1 MSLRVGSI
9 KQGIVYAANFL
20 YEDSNTPSRGRCIM
34 EFKYDIISVSFDRGG
49 LYAVSH
55 IGRRDCLAC
64 VS

>member
-1 MSLRVGSI
+1 MPLRVGSI

-20 YEDSNTPSRGRCIM
+20 YEDLYTSLRGRCIM
-34 EFKYDIISVSFDRGG
+34 EFKYNIILCFFRQRG
-49 LYAVSH
+49 LYAVCH

>member
-1 MSLRVGSI
+1 MNLRVGSI
-9 KQGIVYAANFL
+9 KQSVVYTANIL
-20 YEDSNTPSRGRCIM
+20 YEDSNTPSRGKCIM
-34 EFKYDIISVSFDRGG
+34 EFKHDIIFCFFRQRG